1 MEQEAVPGMPETFP
15 DVMVEVPKIL
25 RYVLCHVIL
34 VMFLS
39 IAISVLILVSG

>member
-25 RYVLCHVIL
+25 RETG
-34 VMFLS
+34 
-39 IAISVLILVSG
+39 SVCYEKDMERKRLT